1 VMHLVSEVRG
11 RSRAPIGDAVAA
23 IFPGGTITG
32 APKES
37 VMREIARLE
46 PVSRGAYTGSL
57 GFVSG
62 AGADFN
68 ILIRSLTLAG
78 DTAYISGGG
87 GIVIESDPPNEYM
100 ETRHKVEALLHVL
113 GKGRRGQPPAAPRRD
128 YSWLPPRPQR
138 RYHARV
144 LFVECHDSFSFNIV
158 DYLRCLGAEVDVV
171 DHEEAPF
178 AAVDGAPDASAGAP
192 HPALARATHLLIGP
206 GPGDPDTSGAILLW
220 VAVALARRQ
229 PFLGVCLGHQALGVA
244 LGAPLIRAP
253 RPIHGEAHP
262 IHHTG
267 RGLFAGIASPEL
279 FTRYHSLCLTE
290 LPASLTREAW
300 TDDDKGGDV
309 VMAVAHTELPAWGVQ
324 FHPESMLSRAGL
336 ALLANFLETRGG

>member
-1 VMHLVSEVRG
+1 M
-11 RSRAPIGDAVAA
+11 
-23 IFPGGTITG
+23 
-32 APKES
+32 
-37 VMREIARLE
+37 
-46 PVSRGAYTGSL
+46 
-57 GFVSG
+57 
-62 AGADFN
+62 
-68 ILIRSLTLAG
+68 
-78 DTAYISGGG
+78 
-87 GIVIESDPPNEYM
+87 
-100 ETRHKVEALLHVL
+100 
-113 GKGRRGQPPAAPRRD
+113 
-128 YSWLPPRPQR
+128 
-138 RYHARV
+138 
-144 LFVECHDSFSFNIV
+144 
-158 DYLRCLGAEVDVV
+158 
-171 DHEEAPF
+171 
-178 AAVDGAPDASAGAP
+178 
-192 HPALARATHLLIGP
+192 ARATHLLIGP
-206 GPGDPDTSGAILLW
+206 GPGDPDTSGAILSW

-300 TDDDKGGDV
+300 TDDGAGGEV
-309 VMAVAHTELPAWGVQ
+309 VMAVAHTGLPAWGVQ